1 MVSVV
6 TAQPCYCSTKA
17 IWKIWKRRAWLCS
30 SKILFTK
37 ADSRLDL
44 AQACSSLIPYLEDN
58 YLWLLL
64 LGWVRAEPPNSSVFL
79 TDGLEVHSSID
90 FPYVDVVTQ

>member
-1 MVSVV
+1 M
-6 TAQPCYCSTKA
+6 
-17 IWKIWKRRAWLCS
+17 
-30 SKILFTK
+30 
-37 ADSRLDL
+37 
-44 AQACSSLIPYLEDN
+44 AQACSSLIPYLENN

-90 FPYVDVVTQ
+90 FPYVDLVIQ